1 MVKYLIKLFYLSS
14 FSHFSLLFT
23 LFLPFSFKFSIL
35 FIFLLFFS
43 VSPNTHIYINS
54 NFTFIYEFGRIT
66 FSSFLSILDL
76 FFFSITYPIF
86 YLSLFFYSF
95 ICHFRSLLFQLE
107 FHLNSNILFLLCTR
121 VSQRTISA
129 FDERMYTSRSINF
142 DLRSIFFPIDRTL
155 RYVHYAILLR
165 LKKKLGKKENKED
178 TDIILK
184 LLNYNN
190 YLFVCCKSATLS
202 IRVFLI
208 AWFMTN

>member
-1 MVKYLIKLFYLSS
+1 MSRKKYLQKRRCLRISISFYLTRSKYNVPWSKIKILVKYLIKLFYLSS
-14 FSHFSLLFT
+14 FSPFFLLSSSPFLLNSLFYLSFCCFSL
-23 LFLPFSFKFSIL
+23 S
-35 FIFLLFFS
+35 LL
-43 VSPNTHIYINS
+43 TRIYIYINS

-142 DLRSIFFPIDRTL
+142 DLRSIFSRSIVRC
-155 RYVHYAILLR
+155 
-165 LKKKLGKKENKED
+165 D
-178 TDIILK
+178 TSTMQF
-184 LLNYNN
+184 Y
-190 YLFVCCKSATLS
+190 CA
-202 IRVFLI
+202 
-208 AWFMTN
+208 

>member
-1 MVKYLIKLFYLSS
+1 MALPRLEAPLVVAVVSCAWDFAKRAPWWRRSRWDRSSMERHEILIVLPEFFL
-14 FSHFSLLFT
+14 SLLFT

-129 FDERMYTSRSINF
+129 FDERMYTSRSIYM
-142 DLRSIFFPIDRTL
+142 IFLLLENGVSRT
-155 RYVHYAILLR
+155 
-165 LKKKLGKKENKED
+165 
-178 TDIILK
+178 T
-184 LLNYNN
+184 
-190 YLFVCCKSATLS
+190 YLCL
-202 IRVFLI
+202 
-208 AWFMTN
+208 